1 SQAFESVV
9 DTVQE
14 SVESGLGA
22 LHVLINAANPDDFD
36 VVNDA
41 VIVVLDTAAMAG
53 DIATDLMAEVF
64 GAWKETFAD
73 SFAALAD
80 MIRRLYRQ
88 FSDFAPF
95 FRAALRAVA
104 ATIADFAKTF
114 RDLARFVLDQPDK
127 IRTALERVLI
137 PLFMAG
143 ASVFEAD
150 AAAAAIWE
158 VLKDTGSVLSQR
170 VNALAL
176 GLSLSSTAAATRI
189 KDVARVD
196 GVRANQL
203 IGYGLV
209 VGLDRTGDTQRA
221 TMTLQ
226 SLTAMLSRMGVR
238 IDPNDIILRNVAA
251 VMVTAQL

>member
-1 SQAFESVV
+1 
-9 DTVQE
+9 
-14 SVESGLGA
+14 
-22 LHVLINAANPDDFD
+22 
-36 VVNDA
+36 
-41 VIVVLDTAAMAG
+41 
-53 DIATDLMAEVF
+53 
-64 GAWKETFAD
+64 
-73 SFAALAD
+73 
-80 MIRRLYRQ
+80 
-88 FSDFAPF
+88 
-95 FRAALRAVA
+95 
-104 ATIADFAKTF
+104 
-114 RDLARFVLDQPDK
+114 
-127 IRTALERVLI
+127 
-137 PLFMAG
+137 MAG